1 MSQAKHLLL
10 AASGSSGSAVNVE
23 NVFAEFLYAGNA
35 GSNAINNGIDLSTDG
50 GMVIIKRR
58 EDNGYNWKV
67 MDTVRGANK
76 SLELNTNA
84 QETTETVFSSFNT
97 NGFTLNT
104 SNSFMN
110 ENDHEMASWTFK
122 KHEKFFD
129 IVTYTGTDSSTG
141 PQNISHN
148 LGSVPGMIWVK
159 ARDKSE
165 KFTVWHRS
173 SINASE
179 GTTRGSYMELSEA
192 SSGASQST
200 SMWNNT
206 DPTSTVFSVG
216 NNGATNENGKLFV
229 AYLFAHNNSDGI
241 FGESGDQDIIKCGEY
256 TGDGGTGITLKA
268 DLGFEPQWILIKKY
282 NQAGGQWYLFDT
294 LRGIS
299 VYNETRTSDN
309 LLKINSSDGTT
320 AVDKLGITS
329 SGFFTKDNDAS
340 LNMNTHKYIY
350 VAIRR
355 GPMGSPSAA
364 TDVFASAVR
373 TTGAT
378 AVPSFV
384 ANFVVDLALRRNATN
399 GSDSTDISC
408 RLWPRRPLE
417 WNSQSNFAENS
428 DMFDYMTGHLTNS
441 SSPYDNSSM
450 FKRWPKIF
458 DIFTYIGNGSN
469 RTISHNLKV
478 APQMI
483 WFLRPRSSSVE
494 TSWYGPTN
502 GHTKL
507 SESLESEAGSA
518 TTSSTFMQD
527 TAPTASVITLGTSG
541 RVNNNGEL
549 FSACC
554 FATYAGI
561 SFVGSVVISGTTNVD
576 MGFSS
581 SARFVLVKKL
591 SGGTNRSWLLTNS
604 TLGIVSGND
613 TYIEIGKNNAAI
625 TGDDIVDP
633 YSSGITFN
641 GGTGELDDGTYD
653 VLAFA

>member
-1 MSQAKHLLL
+1 
-10 AASGSSGSAVNVE
+10 
-23 NVFAEFLYAGNA
+23 
-35 GSNAINNGIDLSTDG
+35 
-50 GMVIIKRR
+50 
-58 EDNGYNWKV
+58 
-67 MDTVRGANK
+67 
-76 SLELNTNA
+76 
-84 QETTETVFSSFNT
+84 
-97 NGFTLNT
+97 
-104 SNSFMN
+104 
-110 ENDHEMASWTFK
+110 
-122 KHEKFFD
+122 
-129 IVTYTGTDSSTG
+129 
-141 PQNISHN
+141 
-148 LGSVPGMIWVK
+148 
-159 ARDKSE
+159 
-165 KFTVWHRS
+165 
-173 SINASE
+173 
-179 GTTRGSYMELSEA
+179 
-192 SSGASQST
+192 
-200 SMWNNT
+200 
-206 DPTSTVFSVG
+206 
-216 NNGATNENGKLFV
+216 
-229 AYLFAHNNSDGI
+229 
-241 FGESGDQDIIKCGEY
+241 
-256 TGDGGTGITLKA
+256 
-268 DLGFEPQWILIKKY
+268 
-282 NQAGGQWYLFDT
+282 
-294 LRGIS
+294 
-299 VYNETRTSDN
+299 
-309 LLKINSSDGTT
+309 
-320 AVDKLGITS
+320 
-329 SGFFTKDNDAS
+329 
-340 LNMNTHKYIY
+340 HKYIY

-417 WNSQSNFAENS
+417 WNQQAQFPDNS
-428 DMFDYMTGHLTNS
+428 DMFDYMTGHLTDS
-441 SSPYDNSSM
+441 SSSYDNSSM

-483 WFLRPRSSSVE
+483 WFLRPRSSGVE

-613 TYIEIGKNNAAI
+613 TYIEIGKTNAAI
-625 TGDDIVDP
+625 TGDDIVD
-633 YSSGITFN
+633 
-641 GGTGELDDGTYD
+641 
-653 VLAFA
+653 